1 MWYFSG
7 VTCSRLLGLGVQEP
21 HIGARVSVGGSV
33 HMHGFVKADNLA
45 PSLPK
50 TCHT

>member
-1 MWYFSG
+1 MWYFRG

-33 HMHGFVKADNLA
+33 HLHGFVKAVNLA
-45 PSLPK
+45 PS
-50 TCHT
+50 